1 MKKLLSLIL
10 VIFLF
15 STNTVFSEQKIAFI
29 DMDKVISTSKAGSS
43 ILKQL
48 TDLNKKNLKFL
59 NEEEKKFKEK
69 ETKLISQ
76 KNIIS
81 ENDFKNKVNELKS
94 EINNYNQNRN
104 KMLSDFNKLKIDNT
118 NNLLKLINPIL
129 VKFSNDKEIAIIL
142 QKKDL
147 VVAKTQLDITDEV
160 IKIVNSEVKEFKINK

>member
-1 MKKLLSLIL
+1 MKILLSSIL

-15 STNTVFSEQKIAFI
+15 FTNQTFSDQKIAFI
-29 DMDKVISTSKAGSS
+29 DMDRVISTSKSGSS

-48 TDLNKKNLKFL
+48 TNLKNKNLKFL
-59 NEEEKKFKEK
+59 KNEEKKFKEK
-69 ETKLISQ
+69 EKKLISQ

-81 ENDFKNKVNELKS
+81 ETDFKDKINELKS

-104 KMLSDFNKLKIDNT
+104 EMLTDFKKLKVNNT

-129 VKFSNDKEIAIIL
+129 VKFSNDKEISIIL

-160 IKIVNSEVKEFKINK
+160 IKIINSEIKEFKIK

>member
-10 VIFLF
+10 IIFLLF
-15 STNTVFSEQKIAFI
+15 TNQVFSEQKIAYV
-29 DMDKVISTSKAGSS
+29 DMDKLISASKSGSS

-59 NEEEKKFKEK
+59 NDEEKKFKEK

-81 ENDFKNKVNELKS
+81 ETDFKNKVNELKS
-94 EINNYNQNRN
+94 EIKDYNQNRN
-104 KMLSDFNKLKIDNT
+104 KMLADFNKLKIDNT

-129 VKFSNDKEIAIIL
+129 IKFSKDKEIAIIL

-147 VVAKTQLDITDEV
+147 VVAKTELDITDEV
-160 IKIVNSEVKEFKINK
+160 IKIINYEVKEFKIK

>member
-1 MKKLLSLIL
+1 MKTLLSSIL
-10 VIFLF
+10 VVFFFTIQA
-15 STNTVFSEQKIAFI
+15 FSEQKIAII
-29 DMDKVISTSKAGSS
+29 DMDKVISTSKSGVS

-48 TDLNKKNLKFL
+48 TDLNNKNLIFL
-59 NEEEKKFKEK
+59 KKEEKKFKEK
-69 ETKLISQ
+69 EIKLISQ

-81 ENDFKNKVNELKS
+81 ETDFQNKVNELKS
-94 EINNYNQNRN
+94 EIKNYNQNRN
-104 KMLSDFNKLKIDNT
+104 KMIKDFNKLKVDNT

-160 IKIVNSEVKEFKINK
+160 IKIVNLEVKEFKIK

>member
-1 MKKLLSLIL
+1 MKKLLSSIL
-10 VIFLF
+10 VIFF
-15 STNTVFSEQKIAFI
+15 FTNQAFSEQKIAFI

-48 TDLNKKNLKFL
+48 TDLNKKNLEFL
-59 NEEEKKFKEK
+59 NDEEKKFKEK

-81 ENDFKNKVNELKS
+81 EKDFKNKVNELKS

-104 KMLSDFNKLKIDNT
+104 KMLADFNKLKIDNT

-129 VKFSNDKEIAIIL
+129 VKFSNEKEISVIL

-147 VVAKTQLDITDEV
+147 VVAKNELEITEEI
-160 IKIVNSEVKEFKINK
+160 IKILNAEVKEFKIK